1 MWPSGISGERR
12 NAFVA
17 MFRTLASRWPQ
28 RFNAERVPELIPTWG
43 VALEYV
49 RTETLEPA
57 AVQFCAESTGTYAPS
72 PPEFAKFAKALHRK
86 HQAVG
91 GEAQPEAADVPAP
104 DSAKDSARIEKL
116 STWAYRQLGTW
127 PLVAEVWALLA
138 DTAPDAAHRQAVR
151 DGTVDREVFREA
163 VTAVQN
169 GRRVMRRGP
178 LSDFA
183 GAA

>member
-1 MWPSGISGERR
+1 MWPSGISGDRR

-49 RTETLEPA
+49 RTDVLEPA
-57 AVQFCAESTGTYAPS
+57 AVQFCAESTASYAPS
-72 PPEFAKFAKALHRK
+72 PPEFARFAKGLQR
-86 HQAVG
+86 QRSAVTD
-91 GEAQPEAADVPAP
+91 AAPAVDVPAP
-104 DSAKDSARIEKL
+104 TTDKQSERIEKL
-116 STWAYRQLGTW
+116 SQWAYRQLGTW

-138 DTAPDAAHRQAVR
+138 ETAPDAEHRAHVR
-151 DGTVDREVFREA
+151 NGTLDREVFREA

-178 LSDFA
+178 LADLA

>member
-49 RTETLEPA
+49 RTDVLEPA
-57 AVQFCAESTGTYAPS
+57 AVQFCAESTASYAPS
-72 PPEFAKFAKALHRK
+72 PPEFSRFAKAMQRK

-91 GEAQPEAADVPAP
+91 GDAPAEAVELPAP

-116 STWAYRQLGTW
+116 STWAHRQLGTW
-127 PLVAEVWALLA
+127 PLVAEAWALLA
-138 DTAPDAAHRQAVR
+138 DTAPDAEHRQAVR

-178 LSDFA
+178 LADFA

>member
-1 MWPSGISGERR
+1 MWPSGMSGERR

-17 MFRTLASRWPQ
+17 MFRRLATRWPQ
-28 RFNAERVPELIPTWG
+28 RFNAEKVGELVPVWA

-57 AVQFCAESTGTYAPS
+57 AVQFCAESTASYPPT
-72 PPEFAKFAKALHRK
+72 PPEFSRFAKALQCK
-86 HQAVG
+86 HQAVD
-91 GEAQPEAADVPAP
+91 GESPAAAVELPAP
-104 DSAKDSARIEKL
+104 DMTKDAERIDRL

-138 DTAPDAAHRQAVR
+138 DTAPDAEHRQAVR

-178 LSDFA
+178 LSDLA

>member
-1 MWPSGISGERR
+1 MWPSGMSGERR

-17 MFRTLASRWPQ
+17 MFRRLATRWPQ
-28 RFNAERVPELIPTWG
+28 RFNAEKVGELVPVWA

-49 RTETLEPA
+49 STDVLEPA
-57 AVQFCAESTGTYAPS
+57 AVQFCAESTASYAPS
-72 PPEFAKFAKALHRK
+72 PPEFSRFAKAMQRK
-86 HQAVG
+86 HHGV
-91 GEAQPEAADVPAP
+91 ADVATGQVEMPAP
-104 DSAKDSARIEKL
+104 DMTKDAERIDKL

-138 DTAPDAAHRQAVR
+138 DTAPDAEHRQAVR

-178 LSDFA
+178 LSDLA